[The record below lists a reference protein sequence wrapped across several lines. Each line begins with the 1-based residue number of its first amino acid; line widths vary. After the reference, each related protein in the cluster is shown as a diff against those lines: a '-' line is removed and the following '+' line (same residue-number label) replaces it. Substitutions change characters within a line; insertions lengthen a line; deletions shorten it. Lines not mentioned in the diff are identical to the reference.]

1 MNDLEHINKE
11 SEEKEEVATP
21 LDLSEFFGDLTDEDT
36 IKERLAPSLEH
47 VPTIEEDKEE
57 EAKKALIPVPSTK
70 EIIDQIKK
78 LNVRDP
84 IEEKQKEINDLFE
97 MIKYTPKSED
107 DDEIIFYLEQLNI
120 FPKLRGQE
128 ILQMIRNGRK
138 FKQII
143 QHYKTPIT
151 KELLNRNPTQIN
163 TIFKRHVKI
172 IHNPYYKQPFLN

>member
-1 MNDLEHINKE
+1 MSDLEHINKDTNKE
-11 SEEKEEVATP
+11 SEEIATP
-21 LDLSEFFGDLTDEDT
+21 LDLSEFFGDFTDIDT
-36 IKERLAPSLEH
+36 IKEGLAPSLEH
-47 VPTIEEDKEE
+47 VPIIEEDKEE
-57 EAKKALIPVPSTK
+57 EAKKALIPVPSSE
-70 EIIDQIKK
+70 EIINKIKK
-78 LNVRDP
+78 LDLRD
-84 IEEKQKEINDLFE
+84 EEKEKNLNELFD

-128 ILQMIRNGRK
+128 IIQMIRNGRK

-151 KELLNRNPTQIN
+151 KELLKRNPTQIN
-163 TIFKRHVKI
+163 PIFKRHVKI

>member
-1 MNDLEHINKE
+1 MSDSEHINNDG
-11 SEEKEEVATP
+11 EEAATP
-21 LDLSEFFGDLTDEDT
+21 LDVSEFFGDFSDIDT
-36 IKERLAPSLEH
+36 IKEGLSPSLEH

-57 EAKKALIPVPSTK
+57 EAKKALIPAPSTK

-78 LNVRDP
+78 LNIRDP
-84 IEEKQKEINDLFE
+84 TEEKEKEINDLFE

-120 FPKLRGQE
+120 FPKLSGQE
-128 ILQMIRNGRK
+128 IIQMIRNGRK

-151 KELLNRNPTQIN
+151 KELLKRNPTEINPIFRPNGQI
-163 TIFKRHVKI
+163 
-172 IHNPYYKQPFLN
+172 P